1 MENKYEAVERL
12 QEILNELDDLGR
24 EAAGIMRTEFPTQ
37 YRQGDAYGAFT
48 FGQSCN
54 PYDTTLAKLVESAE
68 EYCDEEDYEE
78 ELA

>member
-1 MENKYEAVERL
+1 MSNKYEAVERL
-12 QEILNELDDLGR
+12 QEILNELDNLGR

-48 FGQSCN
+48 FGRSWN
-54 PYDTTLAKLVESAE
+54 RLDTTLAKLVESAE

-78 ELA
+78 EY